1 MALVAVS
8 SSGAGLF
15 SGSWQQIS
23 QLQPRIPSHIRI
35 RRHRY
40 RGDDWYVIQDRATG
54 KTHRF
59 TPQAYTIIAMMNGRR
74 TVHQLWEEALVN
86 LGADAPSQD
95 EVIQLLYQLYNADAL
110 QTDAIPDT
118 DELVQRQR
126 QQRQRQML
134 QRWRSPLAIRI
145 PLFDPDPVIDR
156 LMPVVNPLLGRAGFA
171 FWLLTVLA
179 GLTLAVM
186 HWEELTGNV
195 TDRVLMPS
203 NLVLLGVVYP
213 IVKAFH
219 EFGHGIMARKWGA
232 EVHEMGVMLLVF
244 FPVPYVDASASAAFP
259 GRWQRISVSSAG
271 IFIEL
276 FLASVALFFWL
287 AMESGMLSAIAY
299 NVILIG
305 GVSTV
310 LINGNPLLRFDGY
323 YILSDLLEIP
333 NLGSRA
339 NKQVFYLLQR
349 YLLRIDSARSPVTAR
364 GEKFWLPFYAV
375 ASFFYRMFIIMA
387 IALFVAGKYFFVGVL
402 LAVWVLTSVF
412 LLPLVKS
419 LWYLLTS
426 SRIRGNRGR
435 AIFASLLALAVVAGL
450 LSLPAP
456 SWTRSEGIVWLPDEA
471 FVRVRSPGYVSDV
484 VIESGQ
490 SVRAGDVL
498 IESSNEKL
506 NLEITLLESRIEE
519 LEMLRQQNRVTDL
532 VKADLVDKQLTA
544 LREEFESALE
554 RRAWLSIRSEVDGRF
569 FMPTPQD
576 LPGRYLRRGDM
587 IGYVIPQARP
597 KVRAVVSQDRIGLVR
612 ESTREVKLLM
622 ANDPSSEVRATI
634 IREVPEATTE
644 LPSLALSVAG
654 GGRVA
659 IDPEARDRARSYMP
673 YFVFDLSPQQE
684 VDERWYGQ
692 RVHVRFEHGLEPLA
706 LQIYRSA
713 RQLFLSKFNV

>member
-1 MALVAVS
+1 M
-8 SSGAGLF
+8 SSGGSGLF

-59 TPQAYTIIAMMNGRR
+59 TPQAYSIIAMMNGRR

-95 EVIQLLYQLYNADAL
+95 EIIQLLYQLYSADAL

-126 QQRQRQML
+126 QQQKRQTL

-145 PLFDPDPVIDR
+145 PLFDPDRLIDR
-156 LMPVVNPLLGRAGFA
+156 LMPLLNPLLGRAGFA
-171 FWLLTVLA
+171 IWLLTVLA

-186 HWEELTGNV
+186 HWEELTRNV

-219 EFGHGIMARKWGA
+219 EFGHGVMARKWGA

-259 GRWQRISVSSAG
+259 GRWQRIAVSSAG

-276 FLASVALFFWL
+276 FLAAVALFLWL
-287 AMESGMLSAIAY
+287 AMESGTLSAIAY
-299 NVILIG
+299 NVMLIG

-333 NLGSRA
+333 NLGARA
-339 NKQVFYLLQR
+339 NQQVIYLLQR
-349 YLLRIDSARSPVTAR
+349 YLLRLESARSPVTAR
-364 GEKFWLPFYAV
+364 GETFWLPFYAV
-375 ASFFYRMFIIMA
+375 ASFCYRMFIIMA

-402 LAVWVLTSVF
+402 LALWVVTSVL

-419 LWYLLTS
+419 LWYLLAS
-426 SRIRGNRGR
+426 PRIRANRGR
-435 AIFASLLALAVVAGL
+435 AIFASMLALALVAAL
-450 LSLPAP
+450 LSLPVP

-471 FVRVRSPGYVSDV
+471 FVRVRSPGYVSEV
-484 VIESGQ
+484 LIESGQ
-490 SVRAGDVL
+490 RVRAGDVL
-498 IESSNEKL
+498 VESGDEEL
-506 NLEITLLESRIEE
+506 AMEITLLESRIEE
-519 LEMLRQQNRVTDL
+519 LEMLKRQNRVRDL
-532 VKADLVDKQLTA
+532 VKADLVGKQLAA
-544 LREEFESALE
+544 LRQEFDSARE
-554 RRAWLSIRSEVDGRF
+554 RRDWLTIRSEVDGRF
-569 FMPTPQD
+569 FIPAPED

-587 IGYVIPQARP
+587 IGYVIPQASP
-597 KVRAVVSQDRIGLVR
+597 TVRAVVSQDRIGLVR
-612 ESTREVKLLM
+612 EATRGVKLLL
-622 ANDPSSEVRATI
+622 ANAPSTEVPATI

-654 GGRVA
+654 GGSVV
-659 IDPEARDRARSYMP
+659 IDPEARDRPRSYLP
-673 YFVFDLSPQQE
+673 HFVFDLAPQQA
-684 VDERWYGQ
+684 VDNRWYGQ

-706 LQIYRSA
+706 LQLYRSA